1 MTIKP
6 GRLLKASIILLTAFA
21 SCKETEKIKRDIII
35 TPAGSEF
42 TIPVISNT
50 NSGQLAG
57 AFEASVNVEEEM
69 HKVTGEFGINNI
81 TDLRI
86 TALKLELVDTPIT
99 EENNLGNLEGI
110 QAEISGGG
118 KKVTLTRVTD
128 NPSSRTGSVMLP
140 VSASGGVFDGIPNT
154 DLKDI
159 LNASPFNYD
168 IRVKL
173 RKPTT
178 KELKARVTAS
188 YTVTVGF

>member
-1 MTIKP
+1 MNIKP

-21 SCKETEKIKRDIII
+21 SCKETETIKRDIII

-57 AFEASVNVEEEM
+57 SFEASVDIEKEM
-69 HKVTGEFGINNI
+69 HKVTGEFGLQNI

-86 TALKLELVDTPIT
+86 TAFKLELVDTPIM
-99 EENNLGNLEGI
+99 EDNNLGNFEGI
-110 QAEISGGG
+110 QVEISSAG
-118 KKVTLTRVTD
+118 KKATLARVTD
-128 NPSSRTGSVMLP
+128 NSSAKSGSILVPGSV
-140 VSASGGVFDGIPNT
+140 STA
-154 DLKDI
+154 DLKEI
-159 LNASPFNYD
+159 LAASPFNYD

-178 KELKARVTAS
+178 KELKAKVTAS
-188 YTVTVGF
+188 YTITVGF